1 MANNLYIPP
10 ADRGF
15 TSSDPELAAVDASVR
30 WPVLV
35 CFLTAVHWMVVG
47 TFLLVFASSM
57 THPQDRFPILGYLI
71 DLADNCSFFTY
82 GRVWPAA
89 IDALVYG
96 WASTAG
102 LGLSIWLLTRMGR
115 TPARAPAALMTGVI
129 FWNLGI
135 ATGLTGIFLGDS
147 SSVEFLEFPAYASW
161 ILWVAYALFGLWAVA
176 TYLGRKPGQNHI
188 AQSWL
193 LVALFAFPWLYATGT
208 TLLGTELHPLS
219 PDLRHTSDQ
228 SAWGFPLPGSGVM
241 QELLSAWYVHGL
253 YTLWLAP
260 LGLALLYYLIPKM
273 SGLDLQ
279 WGSRAQLAFWSW
291 IIFAPWTA
299 VHDLVGG
306 PFPADTVTVG
316 LIFSG
321 LIFIPVAFIGM
332 NLIGTSLR
340 GEEMQGHHGG
350 IVFPFLV
357 ISAFMFVGAGISEE
371 LLSIRAANEVLR
383 FSMFRECNMFLWIY
397 GFFSF
402 MVFGSIYYIV
412 PRLLNFGWRS
422 AFLIRAHYYASVYGI
437 LLFIALVGGG
447 GIAQGLILENTDPLV
462 TIVNADQ
469 LSQSFF
475 IANTMC
481 ISLIS
486 LGSGIFALHLGWMLL
501 DWLRL
506 RVRGNR
512 LASEILLE
520 PYTPEEAPAKAGE
533 VSA

>member
-1 MANNLYIPP
+1 MANSLYTPP

-15 TSSDPELAAVDASVR
+15 ISTDAELAAVDASVR
-30 WPVLV
+30 WPVLA

-47 TFLLVFASSM
+47 TFLLVYASSM

-82 GRVWPAA
+82 GHVWPAA
-89 IDALVYG
+89 IDTLVYG

-102 LGLSIWLLTRMGR
+102 LGLAIWLLARMGR
-115 TPARAPAALMTGVI
+115 APARAPAALMTGII

-147 SSVEFLEFPAYASW
+147 NSVELLEFPAYASW

-193 LVALFAFPWLYATGT
+193 LVALFAFPWLYATGS
-208 TLLGTELHPLS
+208 TLLGTDIHS
-219 PDLRHTSDQ
+219 PDFRSFSSNHS
-228 SAWGFPLPGSGVM
+228 WVYPLPGSGVV
-241 QELLSAWYVHGL
+241 QALLDSWYVHGL
-253 YTLWLAP
+253 FMLWLVP
-260 LGLALLYYLIPKM
+260 IGLALLYYLIPKM

-316 LIFSG
+316 LVLSG
-321 LIFIPVAFIGM
+321 LIFLPVALIGM
-332 NLIGTSLR
+332 NLVGTSLR

-357 ISAFMFVGAGISEE
+357 LSSVFFVIAGASEQ
-371 LLSIRAANEVLR
+371 LLSVRAANEVLR
-383 FSMFRECNMFLWIY
+383 FTIFRECNMFLWLY

-402 MVFGSIYYIV
+402 MVFGSMYYIV

-422 AFLIRAHYYASVYGI
+422 AFLIQSHYYASVYGI
-437 LLFIALVGGG
+437 LLFLAIVGFG
-447 GIAQGLILENTDPLV
+447 GIAQGLTLENVDPLT

-469 LSQSFF
+469 VALSFY
-475 IANTMC
+475 IASTLC

-486 LGSGIFALHLGWMLL
+486 IGNGIFALHLGWMTL

-506 RVRGNR
+506 QVRRNA
-512 LASEILLE
+512 LASEILME
-520 PYTPEEAPAKAGE
+520 PYQPETPVKATSVE
-533 VSA
+533 VSV